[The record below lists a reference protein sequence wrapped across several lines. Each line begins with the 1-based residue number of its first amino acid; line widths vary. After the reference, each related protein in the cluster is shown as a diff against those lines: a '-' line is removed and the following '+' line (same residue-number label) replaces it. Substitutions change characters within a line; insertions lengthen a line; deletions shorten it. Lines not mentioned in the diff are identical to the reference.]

1 VNAIRGD
8 GMEFT
13 QMRPRLLLLLELY
26 RDAGTD
32 EARANLAGLFEEV
45 FLAAAWNVATDLL
58 ENGWEPTQS
67 SPQSRGNGH
76 LRLVR

>member
-1 VNAIRGD
+1 MKAIRGE

-26 RDAGTD
+26 RNAGTE
-32 EARANLAGLFEEV
+32 EARANLVGLFDEV

-58 ENGWEPTQS
+58 ENGWEPTQPS
-67 SPQSRGNGH
+67 LEPRATRH